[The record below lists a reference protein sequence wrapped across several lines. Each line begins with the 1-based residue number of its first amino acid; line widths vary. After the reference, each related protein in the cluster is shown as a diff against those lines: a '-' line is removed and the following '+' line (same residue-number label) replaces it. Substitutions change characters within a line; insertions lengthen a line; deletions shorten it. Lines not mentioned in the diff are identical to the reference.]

1 MVRYG
6 VSALAAFLVVGTAQA
21 ADLTPSEIV
30 KRHTSAG
37 GNLDAI
43 MADYADD
50 AIVLQ
55 SGRAIQG
62 KPAIRELFA
71 RMFPPRPAGAA
82 PAAPPPPGGA
92 APPPSGGMNVTRV
105 WEEGD
110 VGFMTWS
117 RGPMN
122 ATEEFIIRNGKIA
135 VQVIF
140 MSPAGPPPTA
150 KP

>member
-1 MVRYG
+1 MVRFG
-6 VSALAAFLVVGTAQA
+6 IAALAALMLLGPAQA
-21 ADLTPSEIV
+21 ADLSPTDIV

-50 AIVLQ
+50 AVVLQ

-82 PAAPPPPGGA
+82 PAVPPAAGA
-92 APPPSGGMNVTRV
+92 APPAGGMNVSRV
-105 WEEGD
+105 WEEGN

-122 ATEEFIIRNGKIA
+122 ATEEFIVRNGKIQ

-140 MSPAGPPPTA
+140 MAAAPAPTA

>member
-6 VSALAAFLVVGTAQA
+6 IAALAAVMVVGAAQA
-21 ADLTPSEIV
+21 ADLSPTDIV
-30 KRHTSAG
+30 RRHTSAG

-50 AIVLQ
+50 AVVLQ

-82 PAAPPPPGGA
+82 PATPPPAGA
-92 APPPSGGMNVTRV
+92 APPSGGMNVSRV
-105 WEEGD
+105 WEEGN

-122 ATEEFIIRNGKIA
+122 ATEEFLVRNGKIQ

-140 MSPAGPPPTA
+140 MAAAPPPTA